1 MLPNGIKGNA
11 MLGERRQC
19 SGQVELLDSRSE
31 VSRRP
36 ERDTI
41 KETQGSHHTF
51 APLVA
56 LAQVLDDFQSR
67 LHVVPTHPF

>member
-11 MLGERRQC
+11 MLEKKRQC
-19 SGQVELLDSRSE
+19 SGQVELLDNRSE

-41 KETQGSHHTF
+41 EETQGSHE
-51 APLVA
+51 
-56 LAQVLDDFQSR
+56 
-67 LHVVPTHPF
+67 